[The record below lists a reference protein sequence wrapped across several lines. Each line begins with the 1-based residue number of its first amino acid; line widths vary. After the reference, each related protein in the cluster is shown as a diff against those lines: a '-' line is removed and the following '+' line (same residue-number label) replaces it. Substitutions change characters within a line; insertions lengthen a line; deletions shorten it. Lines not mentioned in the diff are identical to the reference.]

1 MKCLADENRDIVT
14 TFGIKKFP
22 SYIYFPE
29 GKKYLNIFKNYKEK
43 YRFLCKEMN
52 QKFLSIYSMKNRKY
66 NKFPLQILN
75 HGLNLFQIYKKI
87 I

>member
-52 QKFLSIYSMKNRKY
+52 
-66 NKFPLQILN
+66 
-75 HGLNLFQIYKKI
+75 
-87 I
+87 